1 MGSPLG
7 PIMANAFMCSF
18 EENMLEDCPLSF
30 RPLFYK
36 RYVDDTIAL
45 FRTKEAAERFLEY
58 MNRLHPNIKF
68 TIEHEHENQLP
79 FLDILITRTDHG
91 FSTNVFRKKTFTCQG
106 TNFYSS
112 CPLNFKL
119 NSISTLIHRAYTLCS
134 SWENF
139 HNEVLFLFEYFKNN
153 SYPSILVDK
162 FLRKFLDNK
171 FQPPH
176 PKPNVPKLLMY
187 ATIPFV
193 HSTEFK
199 NQLKNTI
206 TKTFP
211 AIDIRLVSRN
221 TKTLG
226 SMFSYKDKL
235 PTLMRSLV
243 VYCFSCPKCNIGK
256 YVGATKRL
264 LKVRINSHQGVS
276 HRTHEQLKN
285 KEFSNIRKHCKK
297 CNISVNY
304 DDFEI
309 VAQAQNQQSL
319 YILESLTI
327 EQRVPS
333 LNDQSSSTVLHV
345 A

>member
-1 MGSPLG
+1 
-7 PIMANAFMCSF
+7 
-18 EENMLEDCPLSF
+18 
-30 RPLFYK
+30 
-36 RYVDDTIAL
+36 
-45 FRTKEAAERFLEY
+45 
-58 MNRLHPNIKF
+58 
-68 TIEHEHENQLP
+68 
-79 FLDILITRTDHG
+79 
-91 FSTNVFRKKTFTCQG
+91 
-106 TNFYSS
+106 
-112 CPLNFKL
+112 
-119 NSISTLIHRAYTLCS
+119 
-134 SWENF
+134 
-139 HNEVLFLFEYFKNN
+139 
-153 SYPSILVDK
+153 
-162 FLRKFLDNK
+162 
-171 FQPPH
+171 
-176 PKPNVPKLLMY
+176 
-187 ATIPFV
+187 
-193 HSTEFK
+193 
-199 NQLKNTI
+199 
-206 TKTFP
+206 
-211 AIDIRLVSRN
+211 
-221 TKTLG
+221 
-226 SMFSYKDKL
+226 MFSYKDKL

-327 EQRVPS
+327 KQLVPS